1 MCNLSVSIIMGT
13 AMTKNEEASLQ
24 EEPILHRTTIHR
36 AALLGPAMLLIV
48 GGVSVR
54 ARPVAALV
62 MISLAVLWGVFSIY
76 NLRASEFA
84 LTATKLIVRIGF
96 PFKRS
101 YEFPYSK
108 IAGVD
113 FHQPALGMLLN
124 FGKVIIMQSNGK
136 AVVFRLVAKPNDL
149 IEKLRQELI
158 RFRQESD
165 PDAAGA
171 AT

>member
-1 MCNLSVSIIMGT
+1 MTQSESLSQQT
-13 AMTKNEEASLQ
+13 
-24 EEPILHRTTIHR
+24 EPVLYRTSVHR

-62 MISLAVLWGVFSIY
+62 MIGLAVLWGVFSIY

-84 LTATKLIVRIGF
+84 LTATKLTIRIGF
-96 PFKRS
+96 PFKRF

-108 IAGVD
+108 ITGVD
-113 FHQPALGMLLN
+113 FHQPALGMMLN
-124 FGKVIIMQSNGK
+124 FGKVIIVQSNGK
-136 AVVFRLVAKPNDL
+136 AIVFRLVAKPNDF
-149 IEKLRQELI
+149 ITRLRQQLVS
-158 RFRQESD
+158 FRQQND